1 MVKVGLVANSNPTG
15 ALKELEALLNNM
27 GLDPQSAPFIDEW
40 IDDHKKAKILNDMYE
55 DQEIKMIFDVSG
67 GDLANGIIDY
77 LDYTIIK
84 NNPKPFFGYSDL
96 TCVINAIYTK
106 TGNMSFL
113 YQIRNIQDPKQHTD
127 FKETILNHQDDLFTF
142 NYHFIQGDHLEGI
155 AIGGNIRCL
164 LKLAGTSYFP
174 DMKDKILFI
183 ESLGGESERIYSYL
197 VQLRM
202 LGVFDEIAGII
213 LGTFTMMEKKNCQ
226 PDIEDL
232 IKRMT
237 DKPIVRTYEIG
248 HGIHSKAL
256 IIGGYYCLGNKE

>member
-15 ALKELEALLNNM
+15 ALKNVEALLNNM
-27 GLDPQSAPFIDEW
+27 GLDPQRAPFIDEW

-106 TGNMSFL
+106 TGNKSFL
-113 YQIRNIQDPKQHTD
+113 YQIRNIQDPKQYTD
-127 FKETILNHQDDLFTF
+127 FKETILNHQDNLFAF

-213 LGTFTMMEKKNCQ
+213 LGTFTMMERKDSQ

-248 HGIHSKAL
+248 HSVHSKAL